1 MPTFSSK
8 PLQPSAAQRN
18 FFAKLRQYPFLLF
31 GLPFISIVVVS
42 SFALEGFTRTKYD
55 LHDTKITAI
64 TAEEEMKMRKD
75 RKKID
80 IREEYYVCDPLQ
92 EVAIR
97 QGEGD

>member
-18 FFAKLRQYPFLLF
+18 FFAKLRKYPFLLF

-55 LHDTKITAI
+55 LHDTKVTAMS
-64 TAEEEMKMRKD
+64 AEEEMKMRKD

-80 IREEYYVCDPLQ
+80 IREEYYVSCL
-92 EVAIR
+92 AIPVFKR
-97 QGEGD
+97 ARV